1 MNEPSEFVDY
11 YDLMQISP
19 GSEPEAIRRVYR
31 ILAARFHPDNPET
44 GDLKVFLRLN
54 DAYKVLMDPEA
65 RRAFDQERS
74 VRRGKPLDIFAQKEF
89 AIGIDGE
96 PGRRMG
102 VLCLLYN
109 HRRINPEQPGC
120 SVLELEKTM
129 AFPREHLLFTLWYL
143 RDKNLLAQ
151 NETSDFVITADGVDY
166 VEANLQTHTTLY
178 RLLKAS
184 EEGLTGDAA
193 STVFPAELQSDDGP
207 ESPE

>member
-1 MNEPSEFVDY
+1 MSEPSEFVDY
-11 YDLMQISP
+11 YDLLQISP

-31 ILAARFHPDNPET
+31 LLAARFHPDNPET

-65 RRAFDQERS
+65 RRTYDQQRS
-74 VRRGKPLDIFAQKEF
+74 VQRGKPLDIFAQKEF

-109 HRRINPEQPGC
+109 YRRINPEQPGC

-151 NETSDFVITADGVDY
+151 NETSDYVITAEGVDY
-166 VEANLQTHTTLY
+166 VEANLKNNGTLY

-184 EEGLTGDAA
+184 EEGLSGAVADTMYPDL
-193 STVFPAELQSDDGP
+193 PP
-207 ESPE
+207 EE